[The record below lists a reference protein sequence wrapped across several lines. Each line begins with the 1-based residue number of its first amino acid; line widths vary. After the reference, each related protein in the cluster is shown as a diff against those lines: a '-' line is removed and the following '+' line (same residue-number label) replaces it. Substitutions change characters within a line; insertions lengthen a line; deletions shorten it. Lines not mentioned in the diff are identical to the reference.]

1 MEKLIN
7 YIKRGKGIGLKYLLL
22 FALFYAIVLTVALKR
37 SGDEV
42 LVPAAQKIADEF
54 LPIKI
59 ENGVIVEP
67 ENMYKTYT
75 LQIADDE
82 SGIGETYEIIMNTEV
97 ETINPADMK
106 KEGAYI
112 TKNAI
117 YFSTNNQL
125 KVYPF
130 EDSAYFPVGDYRD
143 AFTSVLNWT
152 LFILLVF
159 FFIGLAIVYE
169 LGVVFYA
176 LLSYIISALF
186 KKKFDFD
193 LRMRM
198 STLAFIATGLVFTFL
213 NWFGYGN
220 RIVFMF
226 AVLALE
232 AVFIKEIAAEE
243 EKQAEDKA

>member
-7 YIKRGKGIGLKYLLL
+7 YIKQGKGIGLKYLLL
-22 FALFYAIVLTVALKR
+22 FALFYAIVLTIAFKR
-37 SGDEV
+37 AGDEV
-42 LVPAAQKIADEF
+42 LVPAAQKVADEF

-75 LQIADDE
+75 LQITGDKNGNE
-82 SGIGETYEIIMNTEV
+82 ETYEIIMNTEV
-97 ETINPADMK
+97 ETINPTDLK
-106 KEGAYI
+106 KEGIYI

-117 YFSTNNQL
+117 YFSANNQL

-130 EDSAYFPVGDYRD
+130 ENSAYFPVGDYKD
-143 AFTSVLNWT
+143 AFTYVLNWT
-152 LFILLVF
+152 LFVLLVF
-159 FFIGLAIVYE
+159 FFIGLSIVYW

-176 LLSYIISALF
+176 LLSYVISAIF
-186 KKKFDFD
+186 KKQFDFS

-198 STLAFIATGLVFTFL
+198 STLAFITTGLVFTFL
-213 NWFGYGN
+213 GWFGYGN
-220 RIVFMF
+220 RIVFMI
-226 AVLALE
+226 AILALE

-243 EKQAEDKA
+243 EKTAGDKA